1 MKQRILNFSVI
12 NQRIT
17 SDDTS
22 VVADSRNYLAARFC
36 FDNTWQGVEKT
47 AVFSQGDKVYNMLLE
62 GDMCRIPAEVIS
74 EGAFYVSV
82 FGGDLITA
90 DKIQIDV
97 TESGLLEGVAPPV
110 PTPDIYNQLV
120 ERVAA
125 EAADAAAAS
134 ELAVLS
140 SQMSQE
146 FANQAET
153 YQESCNSSAGQAMS
167 SEAAAINAMVLA
179 EQAST
184 KATESAIAAQVNAEV
199 AHSSFLDAQAAAS
212 EAKNAAIDAQDA
224 VSRAEAA
231 KLFKQICG
239 GTLDATTGGVAQI
252 KAELIEEIYDMVE
265 LRLYLEVPVGA
276 PTGASTTMYVNAH
289 IDGNPALQNA
299 FLATTATTSKIV
311 SGSTMHTVAIADI
324 ITLPDGNRYVRS
336 VANLLDAN
344 YGINARVNPLATQ
357 CPWNISKTANKRYLY
372 LNISNYNFESG
383 TKWVLEG
390 R

>member
-1 MKQRILNFSVI
+1 MKQRILNFSVL

-47 AVFSQGDKVYNMLLE
+47 AVFSQGENVYNMLLD
-62 GDMCRIPAEVIS
+62 GDMCRIPAEVII

-90 DKIQIDV
+90 DKIRIDV
-97 TESGLLEGVAPPV
+97 TESGLLEGIAPPI
-110 PTPDIYNQLV
+110 PTEDIYNQLV
-120 ERVAA
+120 ERVAS

-146 FANQAET
+146 FANQAAI

-167 SEAAAINAMVLA
+167 SEAAAINAMMLA

-184 KATESAIAAQVNAEV
+184 KATESANAAQVNAEV
-199 AHSSFLDAQAAAS
+199 AYSSSLDAQTAAS

-231 KLFKQICG
+231 KSFKRVSV

-252 KAELIEEIYDMVE
+252 KAELTEEIYDMVE
-265 LRLYLEVPVGA
+265 LRLYLEVPVGN
-276 PTGASTTMYVNAH
+276 PTGTSTTMYVNAH
-289 IDGNPALQNA
+289 IDGSPALQNT
-299 FLATTATTSKIV
+299 FLATTTTSKIV
-311 SGSTMHTVAIADI
+311 PGNTVHTVATADI
-324 ITLPDGNRYVRS
+324 ITDPDGNRYVRS
-336 VANLLDAN
+336 VANSLDAN

-357 CPWNISKTANKRYLY
+357 CPWSISNTTKKRYLY

-383 TKWVLEG
+383 TNWVLEG